1 MNEKQKKSKLALL
14 AVILSA
20 VALFLAVQ
28 ERFSTE
34 NAAITSI
41 NRMIT
46 DRVVPRMAETGKN
59 DNIRTIY
66 ELKHMMLTLDQI
78 KETSMSPDVK
88 TLIDQVKL
96 QVEDLSVKLF
106 VNE

>member
-1 MNEKQKKSKLALL
+1 MSDTQKKSKLPLL
-14 AVILSA
+14 AVILSV
-20 VALFLAVQ
+20 VALFFSLQ

-34 NAAITSI
+34 NAVVTTI

-46 DRVVPRMAETGKN
+46 DKVIPEMKRSGSN

-66 ELKHMMLTLDQI
+66 DLKHVSVALDLI
-78 KETSMSPDVK
+78 KETSQSPEVK
-88 TLIDQVKL
+88 SLVDQIQL
-96 QVEDLSVKLF
+96 QIENLSVKLF